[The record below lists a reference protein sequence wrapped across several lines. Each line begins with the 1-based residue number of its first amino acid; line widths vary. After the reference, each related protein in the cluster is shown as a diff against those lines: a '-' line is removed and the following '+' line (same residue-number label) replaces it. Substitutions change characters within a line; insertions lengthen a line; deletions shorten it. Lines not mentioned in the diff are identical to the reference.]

1 MSIDSFLYPAEEAIQ
16 SLEMSDNIEE
26 ERAAQFG
33 PQALRLPSMFKN
45 VVHDI
50 DIMDRN
56 HG

>member
-26 ERAAQFG
+26 ERAAQFE